1 MKKSARSR
9 KAAKREVAAGG
20 LKVTRRSVKTGLPP
34 GSVVHVGERKTENS
48 RISLMEFTPDGVCEH
63 TPASAADVL
72 KFRNGTNPVWIN
84 VYGLHDVSLV
94 EGLGAGWGIDGLTL
108 EDIAN
113 TSQAPHV
120 EFHENYIFV
129 VMKTIKFEPAGAT
142 SRMKGCEDIP
152 ELDIDQISLVL
163 GRGFV
168 MCFHEEETDRLES
181 LRERIRGGNG
191 YDQLKRPDYL
201 AYAVIDMI
209 VDNTFAVL
217 ETLGDAVDGLEAEA
231 TGSLEGGTAARIHV
245 YRRQLLQLRK
255 AVWPSRALVYRM
267 TTESHALITS
277 ATLPFLRDVSDHV
290 IQIVD
295 MLDTQR
301 EVVAGILDVYRS
313 GISMR
318 MNEIMKILTI
328 ISTIFIPLTFIA
340 GIYGMNFTNMPEITS
355 SWGYPLVWC
364 AFVAIGGGML
374 LYFFRKKWL

>member
-1 MKKSARSR
+1 MRKSSRARKS
-9 KAAKREVAAGG
+9 KIREVGAGRI
-20 LKVTRRSVKTGLPP
+20 KATRRSVKTGLPP
-34 GSVVHVGERKTENS
+34 GSVVHVGERRAENS
-48 RISLMEFTPDGVCEH
+48 RISLMEFAPDGVREY
-63 TPASAADVL
+63 TPASASDVL
-72 KFRNGTNPVWIN
+72 KFRNGPNHVWIN
-84 VYGLHDVSLV
+84 VYGLHDVRLV
-94 EGLGAGWGIDGLTL
+94 EGLGSGWGIDGLTL
-108 EDIAN
+108 EDIVN

-129 VMKTIKFEPAGAT
+129 VMKTVKFEPVGVT
-142 SRMKGCEDIP
+142 PRMKGCEDIP
-152 ELDIDQISLVL
+152 ELDIDQISIVL

-181 LRERIRGGNG
+181 LRERVRGTNG

-201 AYAVIDMI
+201 AYAVIDVI

-217 ETLGDAVDGLEAEA
+217 ETLGDAIEGLEAEA
-231 TGSLEGGTAARIHV
+231 TGNPDAGTAARINV

-255 AVWPSRALVYRM
+255 AVWPCRALVYRM

-277 ATLPFLRDVSDHV
+277 ATQPFLRDVSDHV
-290 IQIVD
+290 IQIID

-301 EVVAGILDVYRS
+301 EVVAGILDVYHS

-355 SWGYPLVWC
+355 SWGYPLVWG
-364 AFVAIGGGML
+364 AFVSIAGGML
-374 LYFFRKKWL
+374 LFFFRKKWL